1 MASTTPTVAAALRE
15 RLGTRYTRRLRA
27 QGMLPVVIYG
37 HGEKPV
43 SAAVNA
49 KEMLGHLHH
58 GSHVITV
65 ALGGTSQTCLVK
77 ELQFGYLGDD
87 IIHVDLARVNLDE
100 IVRVNVRIEFFGEC
114 AASKK
119 PGAVLTHDLAELAIH
134 CKVRDI
140 PESVRADLSAM
151 QGEILIAG
159 ELKLPAGV
167 TLAIDAHAPVARVII
182 IAEEV
187 AGEAATPA
195 GEAAA
200 PAGEAAAPAGEV
212 KKAGDGD
219 AAKAA
224 APKK

>member
-1 MASTTPTVAAALRE
+1 MATSTPTVAATLRD

-37 HGEKPV
+37 HGEKPI

-49 KEMLGHLHH
+49 KEILGHLHH

-65 ALGGTSQTCLVK
+65 SLGGSNETCLVK
-77 ELQFGYLGDD
+77 ELQFGYLGDEV
-87 IIHVDLARVNLDE
+87 IHIDFARVNLDE
-100 IVRVNVRIEFFGEC
+100 VVRVNVRIEFFGEC

-151 QGEILIAG
+151 QGDMLNAG
-159 ELKLPAGV
+159 ELKLPAGI
-167 TLAIDAHAPVARVII
+167 TLAIDPHAPVARVIT
-182 IAEEV
+182 IAEEK
-187 AGEAATPA
+187 A

-200 PAGEAAAPAGEV
+200 PAADAAAPAADAKKEGE
-212 KKAGDGD
+212 GD

>member
-1 MASTTPTVAAALRE
+1 MASTTPTVAATLRE

-27 QGMLPVVIYG
+27 QGLLPVVIYG

-58 GSHVITV
+58 GSHVINV
-65 ALGGTSQTCLVK
+65 ALAGGASQTCLVK
-77 ELQFGYLGDD
+77 DLQFGYLGDD
-87 IIHVDLARVNLDE
+87 VIHVDLARVNLDE
-100 IVRVNVRIEFFGEC
+100 LVRVNVRIEFFGEC

-119 PGAVLTHDLAELAIH
+119 PGAVLTHDMAEVAIN

-151 QGEILIAG
+151 QGEMLSAG
-159 ELKLPAGV
+159 DLKLPAGI
-167 TLAIDAHAPVARVII
+167 TLAIDPHAPVARVIT
-182 IAEEV
+182 IAEE
-187 AGEAATPA
+187 AA

-200 PAGEAAAPAGEV
+200 PAAGEAAPAADAKKEGGE
-212 KKAGDGD
+212 GD

>member
-1 MASTTPTVAAALRE
+1 MASTTPTVAATLRE

-27 QGMLPVVIYG
+27 QGLLPVVIYG

-49 KEMLGHLHH
+49 KELLGHLRH

-65 ALGGTSQTCLVK
+65 ALDGASQTCLVK
-77 ELQFGYLGDD
+77 DLQFGYLGDD
-87 IIHVDLARVNLDE
+87 VIHADFARVNLDE

-114 AASKK
+114 AAAKK
-119 PGAVLTHDLAELAIH
+119 PGAVLTHDMAELAIN

-151 QGEILIAG
+151 QGEMLSASD
-159 ELKLPAGV
+159 LKLPAGI
-167 TLAIDAHAPVARVII
+167 TLAIDPHAPVARVIT
-182 IAEEV
+182 IAEE
-187 AGEAATPA
+187 AA

-200 PAGEAAAPAGEV
+200 PASGEAAPAADA
-212 KKAGDGD
+212 KKDGDGD

>member
-1 MASTTPTVAAALRE
+1 MASTTPTVAATLRE

-27 QGMLPVVIYG
+27 QGLLPVVIYG

-49 KEMLGHLHH
+49 KELLGHLRH

-65 ALGGTSQTCLVK
+65 ALDGASQTCLVK
-77 ELQFGYLGDD
+77 DLQFGYLGDD
-87 IIHVDLARVNLDE
+87 VIHVDLARVNLDE

-114 AASKK
+114 AAAKK
-119 PGAVLTHDLAELAIH
+119 PGAVLTHDMAELAIN

-151 QGEILIAG
+151 QGEMLSAG
-159 ELKLPAGV
+159 DLKLPAGI
-167 TLAIDAHAPVARVII
+167 TLAIDAHAPVARVIT
-182 IAEEV
+182 IAEE
-187 AGEAATPA
+187 AA

-200 PAGEAAAPAGEV
+200 PASGEAAPAADA
-212 KKAGDGD
+212 KKDGDGD

>member
-1 MASTTPTVAAALRE
+1 MASTTPTVAATLRE

-27 QGMLPVVIYG
+27 QGLLPVVIYG

-49 KEMLGHLHH
+49 KELLGHLRH

-65 ALGGTSQTCLVK
+65 ALDGASQTCLVK
-77 ELQFGYLGDD
+77 DLQFGYLGDD
-87 IIHVDLARVNLDE
+87 VIHADFARVNLDE

-114 AASKK
+114 AAAKK
-119 PGAVLTHDLAELAIH
+119 PGAVLTHDMAELAIN

-151 QGEILIAG
+151 QGEMLSASD
-159 ELKLPAGV
+159 LKLPAGI
-167 TLAIDAHAPVARVII
+167 TLAIDPHAPVARVIT
-182 IAEEV
+182 IAEE
-187 AGEAATPA
+187 AA

-200 PAGEAAAPAGEV
+200 PAAGEAAAAADA
-212 KKAGDGD
+212 KKDGDGD

>member
-1 MASTTPTVAAALRE
+1 MASTTPTVAATLRE

-58 GSHVITV
+58 GSHVINV
-65 ALGGTSQTCLVK
+65 ALAGGEGQTCLVK
-77 ELQFGYLGDD
+77 DLQFGYLGDD
-87 IIHVDLARVNLDE
+87 VIHVDLARVNLDE

-119 PGAVLTHDLAELAIH
+119 PGAVLTHDMAELAIN

-151 QGEILIAG
+151 QGEMLSAG
-159 ELKLPAGV
+159 DLKLPAGI
-167 TLAIDAHAPVARVII
+167 TLAIDPHAPVARVIT
-182 IAEEV
+182 IAEE
-187 AGEAATPA
+187 AA

-200 PAGEAAAPAGEV
+200 PAAAEAAPAADAKKEGGE
-212 KKAGDGD
+212 GD

>member
-1 MASTTPTVAAALRE
+1 MASTTPTVAATLRE

-27 QGMLPVVIYG
+27 QGLLPVVIYG

-58 GSHVITV
+58 GSHVINV
-65 ALGGTSQTCLVK
+65 ALAGGASQTCLVK
-77 ELQFGYLGDD
+77 DLQFGYLGDD
-87 IIHVDLARVNLDE
+87 VIHVDLARVNLDE

-119 PGAVLTHDLAELAIH
+119 PGAVLTHDMAELAIN

-151 QGEILIAG
+151 QGEMLSAG
-159 ELKLPAGV
+159 DLKLPAGI
-167 TLAIDAHAPVARVII
+167 TLAIDPHAPVARVIT
-182 IAEEV
+182 IAEE
-187 AGEAATPA
+187 AA

-200 PAGEAAAPAGEV
+200 PAAGEAAPAADAKKEGGE
-212 KKAGDGD
+212 GD

>member
-1 MASTTPTVAAALRE
+1 MASTTPTVAATLRE

-27 QGMLPVVIYG
+27 QGLLPVVIYG

-65 ALGGTSQTCLVK
+65 ALGGASQTCLVK
-77 ELQFGYLGDD
+77 DLQFGYLGDD
-87 IIHVDLARVNLDE
+87 VIHVDLARVNLDE

-114 AASKK
+114 AAAKK
-119 PGAVLTHDLAELAIH
+119 PGAVLTHDMAELAIN

-151 QGEILIAG
+151 QGDMLSAG
-159 ELKLPAGV
+159 DLKLPAGI
-167 TLAIDAHAPVARVII
+167 TLAIDAHAPVARVIT
-182 IAEEV
+182 IAEE
-187 AGEAATPA
+187 AA

-200 PAGEAAAPAGEV
+200 PAAGEAAPAADA
-212 KKAGDGD
+212 KKDGDGD